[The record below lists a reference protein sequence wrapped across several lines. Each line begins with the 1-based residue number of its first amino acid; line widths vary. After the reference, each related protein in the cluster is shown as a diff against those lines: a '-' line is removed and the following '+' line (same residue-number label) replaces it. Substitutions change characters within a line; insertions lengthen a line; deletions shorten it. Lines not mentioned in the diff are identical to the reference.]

1 MNRQLR
7 RAQAKQDEK
16 ADREKLRKKQARQ
29 EKLSAIKERRKQRKL
44 VGAKAPEP
52 SKPVNLSSLTPE
64 QRKKMPGRFSG
75 GFMVAT
81 VFFIILQA
89 AVPPEEAGLQTS
101 LVGAGFFLMF
111 GYFSTL
117 FLYRRGNEKAF
128 NFTLTSGLALA
139 IGVLLTRLVGP
150 GAGGF
155 DLWFLVMVGVGAAG
169 VVLGAYLGR
178 AVFNTGL
185 RR

>member
-16 ADREKLRKKQARQ
+16 ADREKLKKKQARQ
-29 EKLSAIKERRKQRKL
+29 EKISAVKERRKQRRIA
-44 VGAKAPEP
+44 GAKAPAP
-52 SKPVNLSSLTPE
+52 KQPVALSSLTPE

-89 AVPPEEAGLQTS
+89 AVRPEEAGLQTS

-117 FLYRRGNEKAF
+117 FLFRRGNEKAV

-139 IGVLLTRLVGP
+139 VGVLLTRLVGP

-155 DLWFLVMVGVGAAG
+155 DIWFLVMVGVGAVG
-169 VVLGAYLGR
+169 VVLGALLGR
-178 AVFNTGL
+178 SVFNAGL
-185 RR
+185 RQ